1 MVTFGIGKADCC
13 HFNLYLLT
21 NPQIYYIIILHPFGN
36 LSVMRSVIHML
47 KKIVASIIV
56 IAMFILVLPA
66 LAAAP
71 DSRFMS
77 NDHDALVIGEIIAIE
92 NDMTV
97 IRSVDFIVSTR
108 SMPPIRE
115 QLRPEIV
122 RVDLSQ
128 IDMDFY
134 IDNYV
139 IVSLDHIYDDI
150 FRVAW
155 GIYKVS
161 SLDYQTLI
169 VNAAPSDFALE
180 MGIDTNY
187 FSQMSAMFTDFVNS
201 GGRYNEFAGTQQ
213 ILIRRYNGEETVIWE
228 MEEVAILLEND
239 EREPELPIRRTG
251 NQNYILFAI
260 LGIVL
265 IVAII
270 FGVYKKL
277 KST

>member
-1 MVTFGIGKADCC
+1 
-13 HFNLYLLT
+13 
-21 NPQIYYIIILHPFGN
+21 
-36 LSVMRSVIHML
+36 ML